1 MEHFHGNRWD
11 QLRAVEA
18 DILCPPPADPF
29 QIFPSGW
36 TRASEL
42 SEKGWRELLDRRR
55 SQSPPPREPSPDVRR
70 AIRRT
75 PPPRVNRVAPI
86 RLPERRP
93 LRQLNANDAR
103 RPAQDAANRINQENM
118 RAGNI
123 DNGQPRRRAL
133 SPTQLPGVRAIPKDF
148 NRFFR
153 GLLTPG
159 EFFAKSQTRYL
170 GPFDEMPTE
179 DTLPAADEYIILQ
192 RMGRLP
198 DSGKSIFRQVGNLS
212 T

>member
-1 MEHFHGNRWD
+1 M
-11 QLRAVEA
+11 
-18 DILCPPPADPF
+18 
-29 QIFPSGW
+29 
-36 TRASEL
+36 
-42 SEKGWRELLDRRR
+42 
-55 SQSPPPREPSPDVRR
+55 
-70 AIRRT
+70 
-75 PPPRVNRVAPI
+75 API

-159 EFFAKSQTRYL
+159 EFFAK
-170 GPFDEMPTE
+170 
-179 DTLPAADEYIILQ
+179 
-192 RMGRLP
+192 
-198 DSGKSIFRQVGNLS
+198 
-212 T
+212 